1 MYTFPG
7 EILGGSVAA
16 LEFVNKAA
24 KAVGRT
30 FTFGLSWGC
39 CACWR
44 LKGWVTNWTF
54 GPGLTG
60 PVDMVMAVAG
70 LTAAEVLSKL
80 CCCCNWWWW
89 PLAMTTLAL
98 RPPVAATGC
107 CLQNLLAFPPIDKT
121 KVYYFT
127 LICCCCC
134 CCCWAEVKSDETN
147 VAMAGDTWPDLR
159 LSSKAVLVRVPEVW
173 WFSVCW

>member
-107 CLQNLLAFPPIDKT
+107 CLQKSVSISSNRQNPSLLFYSNLLLLLLLLGRSQEWWNQCGYGRWYLTRF
-121 KVYYFT
+121 
-127 LICCCCC
+127 
-134 CCCWAEVKSDETN
+134 ET
-147 VAMAGDTWPDLR
+147 
-159 LSSKAVLVRVPEVW
+159 
-173 WFSVCW
+173 F